1 MNVEH
6 PNCPSTVI
14 LPSGQMDGKGIVQLR
29 DGEAF
34 YLTKGAASHFR
45 LGAQR
50 HRQLPHLRRLAAVHV
65 RR

>member
-1 MNVEH
+1 MDVED
-6 PNCPSTVI
+6 PDIPSAVV
-14 LPSGQMDGKGIVQLR
+14 LPSGQMDGNGIVQLR

-34 YLTKGAASHFR
+34 YLIKGDTCLLC
-45 LGAQR
+45 LGAQL